1 MTMEPPPGK
10 DLEKVLE
17 TISDPKK
24 RDQMLEVLSEI
35 VDPEINVTIME
46 LKLIDV
52 LEERGDG
59 LHVEFHQT
67 TPYCPPVF
75 ALKIAQDVKNGLSSI
90 EGINSVNVNATGHYM
105 SDYINKVVNN
115 QMPDAEE

>member
-1 MTMEPPPGK
+1 MEPPPGK

-75 ALKIAQDVKNGLSSI
+75 ALKIAQDVKNGLTSI
-90 EGINSVNVNATGHYM
+90 EGINSVNVKATGHYM